1 MIQNGVELTTV
12 ARVLGHSNVNTTY
25 SFYIHQDTDDI
36 REAINSNSIGKEVVE
51 TNNVIYLNK

>member
-25 SFYIHQDTDDI
+25 SFYIHQDTEDI
-36 REAINSNSIGKEVVE
+36 RNAINTSSIGKEVE
-51 TNNVIYLNK
+51 TGNVIYLNN